1 MSEIKAATAAALRAL
16 MRDGRD
22 KDQLAAQAGLNSP
35 RMLDYTL
42 DSKHAKGLGIKS
54 IKRLAQNLGMSLET
68 FLLFANKCLEEESLI
83 ATGDAKLPAVDV
95 SGNGHSSS
103 YLRADVKSPLSKYGN
118 QPLESHYVE
127 LKNELEA
134 CRRECQEL
142 RDDNRTLREE
152 NRELRNELK
161 RFSRT

>member
-16 MRDGRD
+16 MREGRD

-68 FLLFANKCLEEESLI
+68 FLLFANKCLEEESRI
-83 ATGDAKLPAVDV
+83 ATGDATLPDVDA
-95 SGNGHSSS
+95 SALGNNST
-103 YLRADVKSPLSKYGN
+103 YLRSDVKSSLSKYGN
-118 QPLESHYVE
+118 QPLESQYIE
-127 LKNELEA
+127 LKKELEA

-142 RDDNRTLREE
+142 RDDNRALRED

-161 RFSRT
+161 STSKI